1 MEPQIPETKE
11 KVHLTDD
18 SGNYKSL
25 SIAAIIAFG
34 VVTFYAGKVSE
45 RAAMQDTH
53 HTKEIENVK
62 QMINDYHQFALDEVG
77 GVRSDMDKED
87 KHLEERIKKLEE

>member
-1 MEPQIPETKE
+1 MEQIPELKAKIPVNNT
-11 KVHLTDD
+11 
-18 SGNYKSL
+18 L
-25 SIAAIIAFG
+25 SIAAIMALA
-34 VVTFYAGKVSE
+34 VVAFYAGKVSE

-53 HTKEIENVK
+53 HTKEIQNVK

-87 KHLEERIKKLEE
+87 RHLHDRINKLEK